1 MTPTNQ
7 SETTPACASP
17 PQRGIAQREAERAIL
32 ALLLSEPHPWT
43 VAEIVRELGG
53 EAIEAQD
60 ALDSLTRAGLANR
73 EGETVGASRAAR
85 AFEELEP

>member
-1 MTPTNQ
+1 MTTTKEP
-7 SETTPACASP
+7 EKTPACGSP

-60 ALDSLTRAGLANR
+60 AIESLIRAGLANR
-73 EGETVGASRAAR
+73 EGETLGASRAAR
-85 AFEELEP
+85 TFEELEP